1 MANYGNYILT
11 KEQIDSLV
19 SKGLLFDDLA
29 QGNITD
35 KFNRGDADLSPDNN
49 VKIESTLQSRNT
61 NVRTLWA
68 KVLIHFNN
76 YLRGNS
82 GEVNF
87 DVNLGT
93 GPSSVLSYDGRKY
106 LDVRHLEIYERD
118 ENGVPVLRLPNA
130 PTVRDRGEQILDAY
144 YNNWNEAR
152 GKIADSN
159 VRDPW
164 GTGRQVF
171 GQPQR
176 RAEGF
181 PLRPVLGSVEK
192 VIEQTVDGNT
202 FQNTRLYFDDISSGQ
217 IEGFIGAELLP
228 ANGTGGRFKLRAGS
242 FTSYTDWYIYALWAK
257 LVALH
262 TSLYGHNIG
271 SGYDRMPMV
280 VNDFDAMPRPSGNPV
295 TAARLFINIVRGID
309 SPEGGLW
316 DDRLNQTNLAQE
328 AFDAAEQEA
337 QQQEVEEA
345 AAAGFTVISLPRSVK
360 GQILSDQNNAANRFF
375 TNTFNSELI
384 AMAPLIY
391 NFYLTSEYFSGI
403 DEAFQNPKDRVI
415 DIIISTIANDN
426 NFDSTPDLRRPTANS
441 TISNATGQDQQ
452 AAFNSAARDFIL
464 KMLIKTPIDILKGL
478 VELVDPHVAISKVIK
493 TGSGFAFNQ
502 VIGALDQA
510 IQTAELNQKIADAT
524 QDLPIPGGPIEPN
537 LNGEDLL
544 MLLLCIVDLSIKQGM
559 QAAVDASDDDDDDGR
574 PAIPENFFPRI
585 SVDGIDFTGTV
596 SGMLMMPPSPLGL
609 IYLLLEL
616 LKNDVT
622 NQTENVSNANTE
634 SADAVECTPE
644 PQNLLPEPCDDI
656 VTIQDD
662 IG

>member
-19 SKGLLFDDLA
+19 SEGLLFDDLA
-29 QGNITD
+29 QGKITD

-49 VKIESTLQSRNT
+49 VKIESTLQGPNT
-61 NVRTLWA
+61 RVRKLWA

-76 YLRGNS
+76 YLRGNT
-82 GEVNF
+82 GTVDFEE
-87 DVNLGT
+87 DLGT
-93 GPSSVLSYDGRKY
+93 GPSSVLSYDGSQY

-118 ENGVPVLRLPNA
+118 GNGVPVLRFPIA
-130 PTVRDRGEQILDAY
+130 PTVRDRGEQILNAY
-144 YNNWNEAR
+144 YINWDEAR
-152 GKIADSN
+152 EKIADSN
-159 VRDPW
+159 VRSTFA
-164 GTGRQVF
+164 TGRQVF
-171 GQPQR
+171 GQR
-176 RAEGF
+176 RSRVEGL
-181 PLRPVLGSVEK
+181 PERPVMGPALNSETGFSKSYFGEPIYASQ
-192 VIEQTVDGNT
+192 IEQ
-202 FQNTRLYFDDISSGQ
+202 
-217 IEGFIGAELLP
+217 FIDAELLVP
-228 ANGTGGRFKLRAGS
+228 NGGGQFKLYPS
-242 FTSYTDWYIYALWAK
+242 DNTDWYIYAVWSR

-262 TSLYGHNIG
+262 TSLYGHNVG

-280 VNDFDAMPRPSGNPV
+280 VNGFDANPRPSGNPV

-309 SPEGGLW
+309 SPGGLH
-316 DDRLNQTNLAQE
+316 DDRVNQTNLAQE
-328 AFDAAEQEA
+328 AFVAGELAA

-360 GQILSDQNNAANRFF
+360 EQILSDQNNAANRFF
-375 TNTFNSELI
+375 SNTFNSELI
-384 AMAPLIY
+384 AMVPLIY

-403 DEAFQNPKDRVI
+403 DEAFQNPKDRVL

-478 VELVDPHVAISKVIK
+478 VELIDPHVAISKVIK
-493 TGSGFAFNQ
+493 TGTGLAFNELAG
-502 VIGALDQA
+502 VIDTVTPTLNERIAQETA
-510 IQTAELNQKIADAT
+510 IQS
-524 QDLPIPGGPIEPN
+524 N
-537 LNGEDLL
+537 LNGEDLVS
-544 MLLLCIVDLSIKQGM
+544 LLLCIVD
-559 QAAVDASDDDDDDGR
+559 AAMKKGAEAANSTRSG
-574 PAIPENFFPRI
+574 PPPIPENFFPRVSI
-585 SVDGIDFTGTV
+585 DGVDFTGTV

-622 NQTENVSNANTE
+622 NQTENISNANTE

-644 PQNLLPEPCDDI
+644 PQNLLSGSCDD
-656 VTIQDD
+656 TE
-662 IG
+662 

>member
-19 SKGLLFDDLA
+19 SEGLLFDDLA

-49 VKIESTLQSRNT
+49 PKIESTLQPPNT
-61 NVRTLWA
+61 RVRKLWA

-76 YLRGNS
+76 YLRGNT
-82 GEVNF
+82 GTVDFEE
-87 DVNLGT
+87 DLGT
-93 GPSSVLSYDGRKY
+93 GPSSVLSYDGSQY
-106 LDVRHLEIYERD
+106 LDVRHLEIYELD
-118 ENGVPVLRLPNA
+118 GNGAPVLRFPNA
-130 PTVRDRGEQILDAY
+130 PTVRDRGEQILNAY
-144 YNNWNEAR
+144 YINWDEAR
-152 GKIADSN
+152 DKIADSN

-164 GTGRQVF
+164 GTGQQVF
-171 GQPQR
+171 GQRQR

-192 VIEQTVDGNT
+192 VH
-202 FQNTRLYFDDISSGQ
+202 FDDVSPQ
-217 IEGFIGAELLP
+217 IDGFIHAPLRS
-228 ANGTGGRFKLRAGS
+228 ASGTGGRFKLETGPS
-242 FTSYTDWYIYALWAK
+242 TDWYIYAVWAK

-262 TSLYGHNIG
+262 TSLYGHNVR

-280 VNDFDAMPRPSGNPV
+280 VNGFDAKPRPSGNPV

-309 SPEGGLW
+309 SPGGLH
-316 DDRLNQTNLAQE
+316 DDIVNQTNLAQE
-328 AFDAAEQEA
+328 AFLAAEQA
-337 QQQEVEEA
+337 SQQQEVEEA

-403 DEAFQNPKDRVI
+403 DEAFQNPKDRVL

-493 TGSGFAFNQ
+493 TGTGFAFNELAG
-502 VIGALDQA
+502 VID
-510 IQTAELNQKIADAT
+510 TVTPTLNEEIANAT
-524 QDLPIPGGPIEPN
+524 QEFPVPIEPN
-537 LNGEDLL
+537 LNGEDLVS
-544 MLLLCIVDLSIKQGM
+544 LLLCIVD
-559 QAAVDASDDDDDDGR
+559 AAMKEGAEAANDQREGSPPV
-574 PAIPENFFPRI
+574 PENFFPRVSI
-585 SVDGIDFTGTV
+585 DGVDFTGTV

-622 NQTENVSNANTE
+622 NQTENISNANTE

-644 PQNLLPEPCDDI
+644 PQNLLPEPCDD
-656 VTIQDD
+656 TE
-662 IG
+662 

>member
-29 QGNITD
+29 QGSITD
-35 KFNRGDADLSPDNN
+35 KFNRGDGDISPDNN
-49 VKIESTLQSRNT
+49 VKIQSTLQNRNT
-61 NVRTLWA
+61 PVRTLWA

-82 GEVNF
+82 GTIDFEV
-87 DVNLGT
+87 DLGT
-93 GPSSVLSYDGRKY
+93 GPSSVLSYDGSQY
-106 LDVRHLEIYERD
+106 LDVRHLEIYEHD
-118 ENGVPVLRLPNA
+118 ENDVPTLRNPNA

-152 GKIADSN
+152 GKITDPN
-159 VRDPW
+159 VRAPW

-171 GQPQR
+171 GQKQR

-202 FQNTRLYFDDISSGQ
+202 FQNTRYYFDDVSPGQ
-217 IEGFIGAELLP
+217 IDGFIDASLQP
-228 ANGTGGRFKLRAGS
+228 ASGTGGRFKLDPGS
-242 FTSYTDWYIYALWAK
+242 LTDWYIYALWAK

-262 TSLYGHNIG
+262 TSLYGHNVG

-280 VNDFDAMPRPSGNPV
+280 VNDFDAKPRPSGNPV

-316 DDRLNQTNLAQE
+316 HDRLNQTNLAQE
-328 AFDAAEQEA
+328 AFDAAEQAA

-384 AMAPLIY
+384 AMVPLIY

-493 TGSGFAFNQ
+493 TGTGFAFNELAG
-502 VIGALDQA
+502 VIDTVTPTLNEQIAQETSDA
-510 IQTAELNQKIADAT
+510 IQ
-524 QDLPIPGGPIEPN
+524 PN
-537 LNGEDLL
+537 LNGEDLVS
-544 MLLLCIVDLSIKQGM
+544 LLLCIVDAAMKQIPE
-559 QAAVDASDDDDDDGR
+559 APP
-574 PAIPENFFPRI
+574 PAPPIPENFFPRVSI
-585 SVDGIDFTGTV
+585 DGIDFTGTV

>member
-19 SKGLLFDDLA
+19 SEGLLFDDLA

-49 VKIESTLQSRNT
+49 VKIESTLQGPNT
-61 NVRTLWA
+61 RVRKLWA

-76 YLRGNS
+76 YLRGNT
-82 GEVNF
+82 GTVDFEE
-87 DVNLGT
+87 DLGT
-93 GPSSVLSYDGRKY
+93 GPSSVISYDGSQY

-118 ENGVPVLRLPNA
+118 GNGVPVLRFPIA
-130 PTVRDRGEQILDAY
+130 PTVRDRGEQILNAY
-144 YNNWNEAR
+144 YINWDEAR
-152 GKIADSN
+152 DKIADSN

-164 GTGRQVF
+164 GTGQQVF
-171 GQPQR
+171 GQR
-176 RAEGF
+176 RSRVEGL
-181 PLRPVLGSVEK
+181 PMRPVMGPALNSETGFSK
-192 VIEQTVDGNT
+192 S
-202 FQNTRLYFDDISSGQ
+202 YFGEPVYDSQ
-217 IEGFIGAELLP
+217 IELFIDAELLA
-228 ANGTGGRFKLRAGS
+228 ANGGGRFKLYPS
-242 FTSYTDWYIYALWAK
+242 DNTDWYIYAVWSR

-262 TSLYGHNIG
+262 TSLYGHNVG

-280 VNDFDAMPRPSGNPV
+280 VDISDAKPRPSGNPV

-309 SPEGGLW
+309 SPGGLH
-316 DDRLNQTNLAQE
+316 DDRVNQTNLAQE
-328 AFDAAEQEA
+328 AFVAGELAA

-360 GQILSDQNNAANRFF
+360 EQILSDQDNAANRFF

-384 AMAPLIY
+384 AMVPLIY

-403 DEAFQNPKDRVI
+403 DEAFQNPKDRVL

-478 VELVDPHVAISKVIK
+478 VELIDPHVAISKVIK
-493 TGSGFAFNQ
+493 TGTGLAFNELAG
-502 VIGALDQA
+502 VID
-510 IQTAELNQKIADAT
+510 TATPTLNQEISDAT
-524 QDLPIPGGPIEPN
+524 ERVIEPN
-537 LNGEDLL
+537 LNGEDLVS
-544 MLLLCIVDLSIKQGM
+544 LLLCIVD
-559 QAAVDASDDDDDDGR
+559 AAMKEGAEAANSTRSG
-574 PAIPENFFPRI
+574 PPPIPENFFPRVSI
-585 SVDGIDFTGTV
+585 DGVDFTGTV

-622 NQTENVSNANTE
+622 NQTENISNANTE

-644 PQNLLPEPCDDI
+644 PQNLLPEPCDD
-656 VTIQDD
+656 TE
-662 IG
+662 